1 MVRVKSLRLL
11 AVGDNCVDH
20 YVELDRRFPGGNALN
35 VAVYANRLSGVEAE
49 YVGVLGTD
57 SLSDFMLNQIR
68 AEGLDTSL
76 LLRREGETAVTTIL
90 VRDGERVFA
99 DYREGVQMDAVLP
112 RESLSDILRY
122 DIVHFT
128 VWGFG
133 REYARW
139 MREKHGVKLSCD
151 FSSQL
156 DDPRTEIMPSLDYSF
171 FSGGNLFRDGVD
183 PEHKIRELKERTQ
196 GLVVM
201 TLGEYGSLVYDG
213 EELYRG
219 ETPPV
224 EVVDTLGA
232 GDGYIAAFLC
242 ARLWGEPIKEAILKG
257 HEAARHICRRLGAW
271 GG

>member
-1 MVRVKSLRLL
+1 MRLL

-20 YVELDRRFPGGNALN
+20 YVELGKKFPGGNALN
-35 VAVYANRLSGVEAE
+35 VAVYASKLPGVEAD

-57 SLSDFMLNQIR
+57 SEGDFMFNQIQ
-68 AEGLDTSL
+68 AEGLDASL

-99 DYREGVQMDAVLP
+99 DYHEGVQMNAMLP
-112 RESLSDILRY
+112 RESLPEISRY
-122 DIVHFT
+122 DLVHFT

-133 REYARW
+133 REHAEW
-139 MREKHGVKLSCD
+139 MRESQGVKLSCD

-171 FSGGNLFRDGVD
+171 FSGSNLIRDSVN
-183 PEHKIRELKERTQ
+183 PEHKIRELKEKTP

-201 TLGEYGSLVYDG
+201 TLGEHGSLVIDG

-219 ETPPV
+219 EASSV

-232 GDGYIAAFLC
+232 GDGYIAGFLC
-242 ARLWGEPIKEAILKG
+242 ARLWGEPIQKAILKG
-257 HEAARHICRRLGAW
+257 HEAARNICTRLGAW

>member
-1 MVRVKSLRLL
+1 MRLL

-20 YVELDRRFPGGNALN
+20 YVELGRRFPGGNALN
-35 VAVYANRLSGVEAE
+35 VAVYASRLPGVEAD

-57 SLSDFMLNQIR
+57 SEGDFMLNQIQ
-68 AEGLDTSL
+68 AVGLDISL
-76 LLRREGETAVTTIL
+76 LLRRKGETAVTTIL

-99 DYREGVQMDAVLP
+99 DYREGVQMNAVLP
-112 RESLSDILRY
+112 RESLPEISRY
-122 DIVHFT
+122 DLVHFT

-133 REYARW
+133 REHAEW
-139 MREKHGVKLSCD
+139 MRKTHGVKLSCD

-171 FSGGNLFRDGVD
+171 FSGAGLIREGVD
-183 PEHKIRELKERTQ
+183 PEDKIRELKERTP

-201 TLGEYGSLVYDG
+201 TLGEHGSLVYDG
-213 EELYRG
+213 EELYCG
-219 ETPPV
+219 EASSV

-232 GDGYIAAFLC
+232 GDGYIAGFLC
-242 ARLWGEPIKEAILKG
+242 ARLWGEPIQKAIIKG
-257 HEAARHICRRLGAW
+257 NEAARNICTRLGAW

>member
-1 MVRVKSLRLL
+1 VKGLRLL

-20 YVELDRRFPGGNALN
+20 YVELGRRFPGGNALN
-35 VAVYANRLSGVEAE
+35 VAVYASRLPGVEAD

-57 SLSDFMLNQIR
+57 SEGDFMFNQIQ
-68 AEGLDTSL
+68 AQGLDTSL
-76 LLRREGETAVTTIL
+76 LHRRKGETAVTTIL

-99 DYREGVQMDAVLP
+99 DYREGVQMNAVLP
-112 RESLSDILRY
+112 RESLPDISGY
-122 DIVHFT
+122 DLVHFT

-133 REYARW
+133 REHAEW
-139 MREKHGVKLSCD
+139 MRESHGVKLSCD

-171 FSGGNLFRDGVD
+171 FSGGGLIRDGVD
-183 PEHKIRELKERTQ
+183 PEHKIRELKERTP

-201 TLGEYGSLVYDG
+201 TLGEHGSLVYDG
-213 EELYRG
+213 DELYRG
-219 ETPPV
+219 EAPPV

-242 ARLWGEPIKEAILKG
+242 TRLWGEPIQKAILKG
-257 HEAARHICRRLGAW
+257 HEAARDICTRLGAW

>member
-1 MVRVKSLRLL
+1 VKILRLL

-35 VAVYANRLSGVEAE
+35 VAVYASRLPDVEAD

-57 SLSDFMLNQIR
+57 SLGAFMFNQIQ

-90 VRDGERVFA
+90 VRGGERVFA
-99 DYREGVQMDAVLP
+99 DYHEGVQMNAALP
-112 RESLSDILRY
+112 RGSLPDIARY
-122 DIVHFT
+122 SLVHFT

-133 REYARW
+133 REHARW
-139 MREKHGVKLSCD
+139 MKESHGVKLSCD

-171 FSGGNLFRDGVD
+171 FSGDGLIRDGVD
-183 PEHKIRELKERTQ
+183 PDHKIQELKERTP

-201 TLGEYGSLVYDG
+201 TLGEHGSLAYDG
-213 EELYRG
+213 ETLHRG
-219 ETPPV
+219 EALPV
-224 EVVDTLGA
+224 EVADTLGA

-242 ARLWGEPIKEAILKG
+242 AKLRGEPTPEAILKG
-257 HEAARHICRRLGAW
+257 HEAARDICKRLGAW

>member
-1 MVRVKSLRLL
+1 VKELRLL

-20 YVELDRRFPGGNALN
+20 YVELGRRFPGGNALN
-35 VAVYANRLSGVEAE
+35 VAVYASRLPGVEAD

-57 SLSDFMLNQIR
+57 SEGDFMLNQIQ
-68 AEGLDTSL
+68 AVGLDISL
-76 LLRREGETAVTTIL
+76 LLRRKGETAVTTIL

-99 DYREGVQMDAVLP
+99 DYREGVQMNAVLP
-112 RESLSDILRY
+112 RESLPEISRY
-122 DIVHFT
+122 DLVHFT

-133 REYARW
+133 REHAEW
-139 MREKHGVKLSCD
+139 MRKSHGVKLSCD

-171 FSGGNLFRDGVD
+171 FSGAGLIREGVD
-183 PEHKIRELKERTQ
+183 PEDKIRELKERTP

-201 TLGEYGSLVYDG
+201 TLGEHGSLVYDG

-219 ETPPV
+219 EASSV

-232 GDGYIAAFLC
+232 GDGYIAGFLC
-242 ARLWGEPIKEAILKG
+242 ARLWGEPIQKAIIKG
-257 HEAARHICRRLGAW
+257 HEAARNICTRLGAW